1 MAQSSDPPPG
11 TPADGTLTDVGR
23 ETAARIERAA
33 LELFSTEGYNAVGIR
48 NLAEAAGIRTSTL
61 YHYFP
66 TKQDIL
72 LRITRVNQNR
82 LLGAVQ
88 SSLAP
93 LRLPE
98 ERLAT
103 LVLLHVLSHAEYP
116 LAARVL
122 DMELRNLPDEM
133 QREVIA
139 GRDHYESSW
148 QSALDD
154 GVAAGTFHVGN
165 TRITRLALIEMC
177 TGVAYWFH
185 PGELSADQIA
195 DEYADLALALVQARR
210 GRRQLQTG
218 DLSLPSHAQLR
229 GYLGLS

>member
-1 MAQSSDPPPG
+1 MARSSGPPPA
-11 TPADGTLTDVGR
+11 TTVDSTLTDAGR

-33 LELFSTEGYNAVGIR
+33 LELFSTQGYNAVGIR

-61 YHYFP
+61 YHHFP

-72 LRITRVNQNR
+72 LRITQVNQNR
-82 LLGAVQ
+82 LLGAAQ

-103 LVLLHVLSHAEYP
+103 LVRLHVLSHAEYS
-116 LAARVL
+116 LAAQVL
-122 DMELRNLPDEM
+122 DKELRSLPDEM
-133 QREVIA
+133 QREAIA

-148 QSALDD
+148 QAALDD
-154 GVAAGTFHVGN
+154 GLTAGTFHLGN
-165 TRITRLALIEMC
+165 TRISRLALIEMC
-177 TGVAYWFH
+177 TGVAYWFR
-185 PGELSADQIA
+185 PGALSADQIA

-210 GRRQLQTG
+210 GRHQLQTG
-218 DLSLPSHAQLR
+218 DLSLPSNAQLR